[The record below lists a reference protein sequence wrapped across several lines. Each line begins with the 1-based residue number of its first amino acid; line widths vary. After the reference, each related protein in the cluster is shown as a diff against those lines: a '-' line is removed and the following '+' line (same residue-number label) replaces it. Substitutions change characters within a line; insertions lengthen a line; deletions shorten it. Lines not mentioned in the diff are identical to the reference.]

1 MNYKEMFDYYKA
13 ERAKLIEAFEEL
25 PLEEFAKNRELSYYS
40 LKGTFA
46 HTVAVE
52 NNWLHRA
59 YRGLPNLSFDPEEF
73 KTLDDVKR
81 FMSEV
86 DGKTSDLFKEITN
99 ADLDRIIHRR
109 LSTGQE
115 VAYRFE
121 IVLNHI
127 PIEVI
132 HHYGEIFGE
141 FWKMN
146 LEAPYLGYTQYIGTN
161 IRS

>member
-1 MNYKEMFDYYKA
+1 MDYTEMFDYYKT
-13 ERAKLIEAFEEL
+13 ERAKLIEAFERL

-59 YRGLPNLSFDPEEF
+59 YRGLPNLNFDPEEF
-73 KTLDDVKR
+73 KTLEDIKR
-81 FMSEV
+81 FISEV
-86 DGKTSDLFKEITN
+86 DEKTSNLFKEIVDV
-99 ADLDRIIHRR
+99 DLDRIVHRR

-115 VAYRFE
+115 VTYRLE
-121 IVLNHI
+121 IVLYQI

-146 LEAPYLGYTQYIGTN
+146 LEAPYLGYTKYASAKQH
-161 IRS
+161 